1 MKAMAVVPGTPREI
15 MATPQTMQEIRVG
28 QAFA

>member
-1 MKAMAVVPGTPREI
+1 MKAMAVVPGTLREI